1 MKLLVTGGAG
11 FIGSHIVDKLI
22 NLGHEVVVI
31 DNESSQSHYQFYF
44 NPKATYHKLD
54 IVDYENTRPLYDG
67 VDYVFHCAAEARIQS
82 TLKKPVQTAQTNV
95 VGTTSVLQCSLEAGV
110 KKVIYSSTS
119 SAYGL
124 KNIPPLQESM
134 VEDCLNV
141 YSVSKVTAEKICTLY
156 TKLYGL
162 DTVIFRYFNVYGERE
177 PIRGPYALVVGKF
190 LNQLKEGEPLTIV
203 PDGTQRRDFT
213 HIDDVVNANMLAMT
227 VDHDRYGEVFNI
239 GSGVNYSVLELAAMI
254 SDNTVMI
261 DPRVGE
267 AYVTLADNAKA
278 KNVLGWVPTKNIK
291 DYIEEKV
298 TELRLLDQ
306 QFSI

>member
-22 NLGHEVVVI
+22 DLGHEVVVI
-31 DNESSQSHYQFYF
+31 DNESSQSHFQFYF
-44 NPKATYHKLD
+44 NPAATYHKLD

-110 KKVIYSSTS
+110 KKVVYSSTS

-124 KNIPPLQESM
+124 KNTPPLQESM
-134 VEDCLNV
+134 IEDCLNV

-162 DTVIFRYFNVYGERE
+162 DTIIFRYFNVYGARE

-190 LNQLKEGEPLTIV
+190 LNQFKSGESLTIV

-254 SDNTVMI
+254 SNDTVMI

-267 AYVTLADNAKA
+267 AYITLADNTKA
-278 KNVLGWVPTKNIK
+278 KNVLGWVPTKNIE
-291 DYIEEKV
+291 DYIQSV
-298 TELRLLDQ
+298 LR
-306 QFSI
+306 

>member
-22 NLGHEVVVI
+22 DLGHEVVVI
-31 DNESSQSHYQFYF
+31 DNESSQSHFQFYF
-44 NPKATYHKLD
+44 NPAATYHKLD

-124 KNIPPLQESM
+124 KNTPPLQESM

-162 DTVIFRYFNVYGERE
+162 DTIIFRYFNVYGARE

-190 LNQLKEGEPLTIV
+190 LNQFKSGESLTIV

-254 SDNTVMI
+254 SNDTVMI

-267 AYVTLADNAKA
+267 AYITLADNTKA
-278 KNVLGWVPTKNIK
+278 KNVLGWVPTKNIE
-291 DYIEEKV
+291 DYIQSV
-298 TELRLLDQ
+298 LR
-306 QFSI
+306 

>member
-22 NLGHEVVVI
+22 DLGHEVVVI

-44 NPKATYHKLD
+44 NPKAAYYKLD

-124 KNIPPLQESM
+124 KNTPPLQESM

-162 DTVIFRYFNVYGERE
+162 DTVIFRYFNVYGDRE

-190 LNQLKEGEPLTIV
+190 LNQFRSGESLTIV

-213 HIDDVVNANMLAMT
+213 HIDDVVTANMLAMT
-227 VDHDRYGEVFNI
+227 VDHSRYGEVFNI
-239 GSGVNYSVLELAAMI
+239 GSGVNYSVLEIAAMI
-254 SDNTVMI
+254 SNDTVMI
-261 DPRVGE
+261 EPRVGE
-267 AYVTLADNAKA
+267 AYITLADNTKA
-278 KNVLGWVPTKNIK
+278 KDVLGWIPTKNIK

>member
-22 NLGHEVVVI
+22 DLGHEVVVI
-31 DNESSQSHYQFYF
+31 DNESSQSHFQFYF
-44 NPKATYHKLD
+44 NSTATYHKLD

-124 KNIPPLQESM
+124 KNTPPLQESM

-162 DTVIFRYFNVYGERE
+162 DTIIFRYFNVYGARE

-190 LNQLKEGEPLTIV
+190 LNQFKSGESLTIV

-254 SDNTVMI
+254 SNDTVMI

-267 AYVTLADNAKA
+267 AYITLADNTKA
-278 KNVLGWVPTKNIK
+278 KNVLGWVPTKNIE
-291 DYIEEKV
+291 DYIQSV
-298 TELRLLDQ
+298 LR
-306 QFSI
+306 

>member
-1 MKLLVTGGAG
+1 MKSLVTGGSG
-11 FIGSHIVDKLI
+11 FIGSHIVNKLI
-22 NLGHEVVVI
+22 DLGHEVVVI
-31 DNESSQSHYQFYF
+31 DNESSQSHFQFYF
-44 NPKATYHKLD
+44 NPTATYHKLD
-54 IVDYENTRPLYDG
+54 IVDYENTRALYDG
-67 VDYVFHCAAEARIQS
+67 VDYVFHCAAETRIQS
-82 TLKKPVQTAQTNV
+82 TFKKPVQTVQTNV
-95 VGTTSVLQCSLEAGV
+95 VGTTTVLQCSSEAGV

-124 KNIPPLQESM
+124 KNTPPLQESM

-156 TKLYGL
+156 TKFYGL
-162 DTVIFRYFNVYGERE
+162 NTIIFRYFNVYGARE

-190 LNQLKEGEPLTIV
+190 LNQFRSGKSLTIV

-239 GSGVNYSVLELAAMI
+239 GSGINYSVLELAAMI
-254 SDNTVMI
+254 SNNTLMI

-267 AYVTLADNAKA
+267 SYITLADNTKA

-291 DYIEEKV
+291 DYIQGA
-298 TELRLLDQ
+298 LR
-306 QFSI
+306 

>member
-22 NLGHEVVVI
+22 DLGHEVVVI
-31 DNESSQSHYQFYF
+31 DNESSQSHFQFYF
-44 NPKATYHKLD
+44 NPAATYHKLD

-134 VEDCLNV
+134 IEDCLNV

-162 DTVIFRYFNVYGERE
+162 DTIIFRYFNVYGARE

-190 LNQLKEGEPLTIV
+190 LNQFKSGESLTIV

-254 SDNTVMI
+254 SNDTVMI

-267 AYVTLADNAKA
+267 AYITLADNTKA
-278 KNVLGWVPTKNIK
+278 KNVLGWVPTKNIE
-291 DYIEEKV
+291 DYIQSV
-298 TELRLLDQ
+298 LR
-306 QFSI
+306 

>member
-22 NLGHEVVVI
+22 DLGHEVVVI
-31 DNESSQSHYQFYF
+31 DNESSQSHFQFYF
-44 NPKATYHKLD
+44 NPAATYHKLD

-124 KNIPPLQESM
+124 KNTPPLQESM
-134 VEDCLNV
+134 IEDCLNV

-162 DTVIFRYFNVYGERE
+162 DTIIFRYFNVYGARE

-190 LNQLKEGEPLTIV
+190 LNQFKSGESLTIV

-227 VDHDRYGEVFNI
+227 ADHDRYGEVFNI

-254 SDNTVMI
+254 SNDTVMI

-267 AYVTLADNAKA
+267 AYITLADNTKA
-278 KNVLGWVPTKNIK
+278 KNVLGWVPTKNIE
-291 DYIEEKV
+291 DYIQSV
-298 TELRLLDQ
+298 LR
-306 QFSI
+306 

>member
-22 NLGHEVVVI
+22 DLGHEVVVI
-31 DNESSQSHYQFYF
+31 DNESSQSHFQFYF
-44 NPKATYHKLD
+44 NSTATYHKLD

-67 VDYVFHCAAEARIQS
+67 VDHVFHCAAEARIQS

-110 KKVIYSSTS
+110 KKVVYSSTS

-124 KNIPPLQESM
+124 KNTPPLQESM
-134 VEDCLNV
+134 IEDCLNV

-162 DTVIFRYFNVYGERE
+162 DTIIFRYFNVYGARE

-190 LNQLKEGEPLTIV
+190 LNQFKSGESLTIV

-254 SDNTVMI
+254 SNDTVMI

-267 AYVTLADNAKA
+267 AYITLADNTKA
-278 KNVLGWVPTKNIK
+278 KNVLGWVPTKNIE
-291 DYIEEKV
+291 DYIQSV
-298 TELRLLDQ
+298 LR
-306 QFSI
+306 

>member
-22 NLGHEVVVI
+22 DLGHEVVVI
-31 DNESSQSHYQFYF
+31 DNESSQSHFQFYF
-44 NPKATYHKLD
+44 NPAATYHKLD

-134 VEDCLNV
+134 IEDCLNV
-141 YSVSKVTAEKICTLY
+141 YSVSKVAAEKICTLY

-162 DTVIFRYFNVYGERE
+162 DTIIFRYFNVYGARE

-190 LNQLKEGEPLTIV
+190 LNQFKV
-203 PDGTQRRDFT
+203 
-213 HIDDVVNANMLAMT
+213 
-227 VDHDRYGEVFNI
+227 
-239 GSGVNYSVLELAAMI
+239 GS
-254 SDNTVMI
+254 
-261 DPRVGE
+261 R
-267 AYVTLADNAKA
+267 
-278 KNVLGWVPTKNIK
+278 
-291 DYIEEKV
+291 
-298 TELRLLDQ
+298 
-306 QFSI
+306 

>member
-22 NLGHEVVVI
+22 DLGHEVVVI
-31 DNESSQSHYQFYF
+31 DNESSQSHFQFYF
-44 NPKATYHKLD
+44 NPAATYHKLD

-134 VEDCLNV
+134 IEDCLNV
-141 YSVSKVTAEKICTLY
+141 YSVSKVAAEKICTLY

-162 DTVIFRYFNVYGERE
+162 DTIIFRYFNVYGARE

-190 LNQLKEGEPLTIV
+190 LNQFRSGESLTIV

-254 SDNTVMI
+254 SNDTVMI

-267 AYVTLADNAKA
+267 AYITLADNTKA
-278 KNVLGWVPTKNIK
+278 KNVLGWVPTKNIE
-291 DYIEEKV
+291 DYIQSV
-298 TELRLLDQ
+298 LR
-306 QFSI
+306 

>member
-22 NLGHEVVVI
+22 DLGHEVVVI
-31 DNESSQSHYQFYF
+31 DNESSQSHFQFYF
-44 NPKATYHKLD
+44 NPAATYHKLD

-110 KKVIYSSTS
+110 KKVVYSSTS

-124 KNIPPLQESM
+124 KNTPPLQESM
-134 VEDCLNV
+134 IEDCLNV

-162 DTVIFRYFNVYGERE
+162 DTIIFRYFNVYGARE

-190 LNQLKEGEPLTIV
+190 LNQFRSGESLTIV

-254 SDNTVMI
+254 SNDTVMI

-267 AYVTLADNAKA
+267 AYITLADNTKA
-278 KNVLGWVPTKNIK
+278 KNVLGWVPTKNIE
-291 DYIEEKV
+291 DYIQSV
-298 TELRLLDQ
+298 LR
-306 QFSI
+306 